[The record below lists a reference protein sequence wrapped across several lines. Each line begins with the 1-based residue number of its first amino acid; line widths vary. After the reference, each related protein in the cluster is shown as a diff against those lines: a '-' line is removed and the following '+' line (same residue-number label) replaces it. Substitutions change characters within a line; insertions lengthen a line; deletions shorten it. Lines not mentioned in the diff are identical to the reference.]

1 MSHVKNVDGYSR
13 LVDVCT
19 GYGGRFNPG
28 HSTLQLKA
36 MRALLK
42 EAQSSLHIVK
52 QTKTDYNN
60 VTNEREILFE
70 EIRKR
75 VTPILRML
83 KSSGATAQ
91 TMADANRYARLIQG
105 RVKSRPPVP
114 SAESDEQQ
122 ESAEKSIR
130 QRLYTQQSFVS
141 RAEHFGWL
149 IQTVESQTG
158 YQPNEPELQVGSLR
172 VLLNEAL
179 ASIDKV
185 AKAYVAWANARIKR
199 NKVLYTADDAMY
211 GNAQAVKAYVSA
223 VFGTQSEEY
232 QELTRISFTKYRR

>member
-42 EAQSSLHIVK
+42 EAQSSLHMVK

-75 VTPILRML
+75 VTPIVRML
-83 KSSGATAQ
+83 KSTGATEQ
-91 TMADANRYARLIQG
+91 TMTDANQYARLILG

-114 SAESDEQQ
+114 SAESDDPQD
-122 ESAEKSIR
+122 STGSPTR
-130 QRLYTQQSFVS
+130 QRQFTQQSYVS
-141 RAEHFGWL
+141 IAEHFGWL
-149 IQTVESQTG
+149 VQTVERQPA

-172 VLLNEAL
+172 ALYEQAL

-199 NKVLYTADDAMY
+199 NKVLYTADEALY
-211 GNAQAVKAYVSA
+211 GNVRAVKAYVSA
-223 VFGTQSEEY
+223 VFGAQSEEY
-232 QELTRISFTKYRR
+232 KEISRIRFTNYTS